1 MSCSHDASVTPSLHH
16 CMDTPNI
23 SYHTRVLA
31 VVVVVVAVVVVVLV
45 VVVAATEVVFYI
57 ISLAPIRAGRFQY
70 WFCYWE
76 CQGRV
81 ACTDASVLYIKYYG
95 SLYHLYQSRNST
107 VLYCNTNVRCILTF
121 AYHVVY
127 ACISGKKLQY
137 LHLGKT
143 ENRVFLSNHVERW
156 ASKSIYST
164 RIYDESD
171 EPLLCAVKVL
181 QKGRTILCL
190 EFRSI

>member
-31 VVVVVVAVVVVVLV
+31 VVVVVVV

-76 CQGRV
+76 FQGRV

-143 ENRVFLSNHVERW
+143 ENRAFLSNHVER
-156 ASKSIYST
+156 
-164 RIYDESD
+164 
-171 EPLLCAVKVL
+171 
-181 QKGRTILCL
+181 
-190 EFRSI
+190 